1 MFQLMK
7 IIEHLES
14 LTSVSK
20 MDVTKQRRTIMD
32 ARGMMRLFDAE
43 SLSVEVETSETPF
56 PQRLHLKSLLHQ
68 LESHLNELVD
78 FLSQRF
84 LTHTVSVRQLED
96 AANQ

>member
-14 LTSVSK
+14 STSVSK
-20 MDVTKQRRTIMD
+20 MDVPNNYAPSWTRR
-32 ARGMMRLFDAE
+32 MMRLFYGP
-43 SLSVEVETSETPF
+43 LSVEVETSETPF